1 RAAARLPVFSL
12 PLRRGGRRADKAQC
26 PDYSGRGVRITPDE
40 GRETSRPAPCGA
52 PTRHLGLYAFDR
64 GRTGPAPSGRRGYP
78 STARGRWLRKSFA
91 RRCRSRS
98 PPPQGAPRR
107 GERERGT
114 IVTLWVKSSAISL
127 ADQLFR
133 APKAEF
139 PVPMRSRALSMTIL
153 WQDPRC
159 YATNSLQRR
168 KSWQVPGTIEPNDS
182 LPARQGAGAACP
194 R

>member
-1 RAAARLPVFSL
+1 SRGRESGVAR
-12 PLRRGGRRADKAQC
+12 G
-26 PDYSGRGVRITPDE
+26 E
-40 GRETSRPAPCGA
+40 GRHASTPAVWA
-52 PTRHLGLYAFDR
+52 VPTRDLGLYAFDR

-107 GERERGT
+107 VDRDGGS

-194 R
+194 RGTTTTRE